1 MQTKSTGTTDVP
13 EDPFHQCLMIG
24 GRRMHVETSLLH
36 CILDIR
42 PRHREVLKST
52 NNAAVGGRVVR
63 RERGA

>member
-1 MQTKSTGTTDVP
+1 MQTKNTGTTDVP
-13 EDPFHQCLMIG
+13 EDPFHQCLIG

-36 CILDIR
+36 CIVDIR